1 MIKMIITIII
11 IFKVG
16 AQLAVILSVASRSIR
31 LRHIIDLQD
40 TESRYFVMTEFNY
53 LLFDHRACYF
63 GGARS
68 KGFATFRNVSKL
80 TFWGQDWAR
89 QVCGFSVLFG
99 YLTN

>member
-11 IFKVG
+11 IFKEG
-16 AQLAVILSVASRSIR
+16 AQLALILSVASRSIR

-40 TESRYFVMTEFNY
+40 TESRYFVMTEFSY

-68 KGFATFRNVSKL
+68 KGFATLRNVSKL
-80 TFWGQDWAR
+80 TFIDKIGQ
-89 QVCGFSVLFG
+89 VKSVGFRFYSAI
-99 YLTN
+99 